1 MYKDISIPLYPD
13 AIMQNKKLAEA
24 LLQATDWTQLEDSG
38 LTSACKTAFQTYRDS
53 VRAIRKNPTANAT
66 FPAAPQ
72 EEWV

>member
-1 MYKDISIPLYPD
+1 MYKNISIQLYPD

-38 LTSACKTAFQTYRDS
+38 LTSECKSAFQTYRDS
-53 VRAIRKNPTANAT
+53 VRQIRKNPTEDAI
-66 FPAAPQ
+66 FPTAPT